1 MRQHLKSTL
10 SALALALLA
19 TATCAQTAKTDV
31 GKREFEAKCA
41 NCHGATGKG
50 QGPFVEFLK
59 KSPPDLTT
67 LAKSNGGILPMDRLY
82 QSIRGNTLA
91 AHGSRDMPIWGREY
105 NIEAANYYID
115 TPYDG
120 EAYVRARV
128 LALLE
133 YINRLQ
139 VK

>member
-1 MRQHLKSTL
+1 MTVRFKQVA
-10 SALALALLA
+10 ALALGALLV
-19 TATCAQTAKTDV
+19 TAVQAQAGKVDL
-31 GKREFEAKCA
+31 GKREYDTNCA
-41 NCHGATGKG
+41 NCHGPAGKG
-50 QGPFVEFLK
+50 HGPYVEFLK

-67 LAKSNGGILPMDRLY
+67 LAKANGGILPMDRLY
-82 QSIRGNTLA
+82 QSITGNAVA

-105 NIEAANYYID
+105 SIEAAKYYGD
-115 TPYDG
+115 MPYDA

-133 YINRLQ
+133 YLNRLQ

>member
-1 MRQHLKSTL
+1 MTGRFRLGVAL
-10 SALALALLA
+10 SLLALAA
-19 TATCAQTAKTDV
+19 SGVYAQTSKVDL
-31 GKREFEAKCA
+31 GKREYETNCA
-41 NCHGATGKG
+41 NCHGAAGKG
-50 QGPFVEFLK
+50 HGPYVEFLK

-67 LAKSNGGILPMDRLY
+67 LAKANGGILPMERLY
-82 QSIRGNTLA
+82 QSITGNA
-91 AHGSRDMPIWGREY
+91 VSAHGSRDMPIWGREY
-105 NIEAANYYID
+105 SIEAAKYYAD
-115 TPYDG
+115 MPYDA